1 MSFADVLGKIDAFL
15 WGVPLMVLLVGAG
28 IILSIRTGFVQAR
41 HFGYILK
48 HTMGKMFE
56 KHHDLE
62 EGAITPF
69 QALST
74 ALAATVGTGNIVGV
88 SVAILGGGPGAVFW
102 MWVAAFFGMC
112 TKYSEVNLAV
122 AYRVKTESGYAG
134 GPMYYLDRGL
144 KKPWLGK
151 CFAFLAG
158 VACFGIGC
166 SVQSN
171 AIAGILKSSFSVPPM
186 ITGVVITVL
195 ATIVIIGG
203 IQSISKVT
211 EKLVP
216 FMAAFYIVGGLIV
229 IIANAHMLP
238 FAIRAIFVGA
248 FNPSAVGGGVI
259 GYTIMLAMRNGVS
272 RGVFTNEAGLG
283 SSPLAHASASTDH
296 PTRQGMWGV
305 TEVFLDTF
313 CVCTITALVIITSGV
328 LDEGITD
335 ASALV
340 ATAFD
345 MHLAIGKYIVSFG
358 LLLFAFSTI
367 LGWEFYGETS
377 ARYLLGAGIGKPYKA
392 LYIIMIFAGCVVK
405 LDLIWTIANILNALM
420 AIPNLIG
427 IIGLSGVV
435 VALQKDFFADDR
447 KRTSPAEYEHL
458 LKLK

>member
-15 WGVPLMVLLVGAG
+15 WGLPLMVLLVGAG
-28 IILSIRTGFVQAR
+28 IILSVRTGFVQAR

-48 HTMGKMFE
+48 NTMGKMFE
-56 KHHDLE
+56 KGEIE
-62 EGAITPF
+62 EGAISPF

-112 TKYSEVNLAV
+112 TKFSEVNLSV
-122 AYRVKTESGYAG
+122 AYRVKTPDGYAG
-134 GPMYYLDRGL
+134 GPMYYIDRGL

-171 AIAGILKSSFSVPPM
+171 AIAGTLKSSFNVPPM
-186 ITGVVITVL
+186 ITAVVL
-195 ATIVIIGG
+195 TIAASVVIIGG

-216 FMAAFYIVGGLIV
+216 FMAAFYIVGGLI
-229 IIANAHMLP
+229 IIISNASMLP

-283 SSPLAHASASTDH
+283 SSPIAHATASTDH

-313 CVCTITALVIITSGV
+313 VVCTITALVIITSGV

-345 MHLAIGKYIVSFG
+345 MHLAIGRYIVSLG

-367 LGWEFYGETS
+367 LGWEYYGETS
-377 ARYLLGAGIGKPYKA
+377 ARYLLGAGIGKPYK
-392 LYIIMIFAGCVVK
+392 LVYIIMIFVGCVMN
-405 LDLIWTIANILNALM
+405 LDLAWTVANILNGLM

-427 IIGLSGVV
+427 LIGLSGVV
-435 VALQKDFFADDR
+435 VALEKDFFSDDR
-447 KRTSPAEYEHL
+447 KRTGPEEYEHL
-458 LKLK
+458 LNLK

>member
-15 WGVPLMVLLVGAG
+15 WGLPLMVLLVGAG
-28 IILSIRTGFVQAR
+28 IILSVRTGFVQAR

-48 HTMGKMFE
+48 NTMGKMFE
-56 KHHDLE
+56 KGEIE
-62 EGAITPF
+62 EGAISPF

-112 TKYSEVNLAV
+112 TKFSEVNLSV
-122 AYRVKTESGYAG
+122 AYRVKTEDGYAG
-134 GPMYYLDRGL
+134 GPMYYIDRGL

-171 AIAGILKSSFSVPPM
+171 AIAGTLKSSFNVPPM
-186 ITGVVITVL
+186 ITAVVITIAASV
-195 ATIVIIGG
+195 VIIGG

-216 FMAAFYIVGGLIV
+216 FMAAFYIVGGLI
-229 IIANAHMLP
+229 IIISNANMLP

-283 SSPLAHASASTDH
+283 SSPIAHATASTDH

-313 CVCTITALVIITSGV
+313 VVCTITALVIITSGV

-345 MHLAIGKYIVSFG
+345 MHLAIGRYIVSLG

-367 LGWEFYGETS
+367 LGWEYYGETS
-377 ARYLLGAGIGKPYKA
+377 ARYLLGAGIGKPYK
-392 LYIIMIFAGCVVK
+392 LVYIIMIFVGCVMN
-405 LDLIWTIANILNALM
+405 LDLAWTVANILNGLM

-427 IIGLSGVV
+427 LIGLSSVV
-435 VALQKDFFADDR
+435 VALEKDFFSDDR
-447 KRTSPAEYEHL
+447 KRTGPEEYEHL
-458 LKLK
+458 LNLK

>member
-28 IILSIRTGFVQAR
+28 IILSLRTGFVQAR
-41 HFGYILK
+41 RFGYILK
-48 HTMGKMFE
+48 NTMGKMFE
-56 KHHDLE
+56 KHDLE

-112 TKYSEVNLAV
+112 TKFSEVSLSV
-122 AYRVKTESGYAG
+122 AYRIKTPDGIQG

-171 AIAGILKSSFSVPPM
+171 AIAGTLKSSFNVPPM
-186 ITGVVITVL
+186 ITAVVITIAASV
-195 ATIVIIGG
+195 VIIGG

-216 FMAAFYIVGGLIV
+216 FMAAFYIVGGLI
-229 IIANAHMLP
+229 IIISNASMIP

-283 SSPLAHASASTDH
+283 SSPIAHATASTDH

-313 CVCTITALVIITSGV
+313 VVCTITALVIITSGV

-345 MHLAIGKYIVSFG
+345 MHLAIGRYIVSLG

-367 LGWEFYGETS
+367 LGWEYYGETS
-377 ARYLLGAGIGKPYKA
+377 ARYLLGAGIGKPYK
-392 LYIIMIFAGCVVK
+392 LVYIIMIFVGCVMK
-405 LDLIWTIANILNALM
+405 LDLAWTVANILNALM

-427 IIGLSGVV
+427 LIGLSGVV
-435 VALQKDFFADDR
+435 VALEKDFFSDDR
-447 KRTSPAEYEHL
+447 KRTGPEEYEHL
-458 LKLK
+458 LNLK

>member
-28 IILSIRTGFVQAR
+28 IILSVRTGFVQAR

-48 HTMGKMFE
+48 NTMGKMFE
-56 KHHDLE
+56 KHDLE

-112 TKYSEVNLAV
+112 TKFSEVNLAV
-122 AYRVKTESGYAG
+122 AYRIKTPDGIQG

-171 AIAGILKSSFSVPPM
+171 AIAGTLKSSFNVPPM
-186 ITGVVITVL
+186 ITAVVITIAASV
-195 ATIVIIGG
+195 VIIGG

-216 FMAAFYIVGGLIV
+216 FMAAFYIVGGLI
-229 IIANAHMLP
+229 IIISNAHMIP

-283 SSPLAHASASTDH
+283 SSPIAHATASTDH

-313 CVCTITALVIITSGV
+313 VVCSITALVIITSGV

-345 MHLAIGKYIVSFG
+345 MHLAIGRYIVSLG

-367 LGWEFYGETS
+367 LGWEYYGETS
-377 ARYLLGAGIGKPYKA
+377 ARYLLGAGIGKPYK
-392 LYIIMIFAGCVVK
+392 LVYIIMIFVGCVMK
-405 LDLIWTIANILNALM
+405 LDLAWTVANILNALM

-427 IIGLSGVV
+427 LIGLSGVV
-435 VALQKDFFADDR
+435 VALEKDFFADDR
-447 KRTSPAEYEHL
+447 KRTGPEEYEHL
-458 LKLK
+458 LNLK

>member
-28 IILSIRTGFVQAR
+28 IILSVRTGFVQAR

-48 HTMGKMFE
+48 NTMGKMFE
-56 KHHDLE
+56 KHDLE

-112 TKYSEVNLAV
+112 TKFSEVNLSV
-122 AYRVKTESGYAG
+122 AYRIKTPDGIQG

-171 AIAGILKSSFSVPPM
+171 AIAGTLKSSFNVPPM
-186 ITGVVITVL
+186 ITAVVITIAASV
-195 ATIVIIGG
+195 VIIGG

-216 FMAAFYIVGGLIV
+216 FMAAFYIVGGLI
-229 IIANAHMLP
+229 IIISNASMIP

-283 SSPLAHASASTDH
+283 SSPIAHATASTDH

-313 CVCTITALVIITSGV
+313 VVCSITALVIITSGV

-345 MHLAIGKYIVSFG
+345 MHLAIGRYIVSLG

-367 LGWEFYGETS
+367 LGWEYYGETS
-377 ARYLLGAGIGKPYKA
+377 ARYLLGAGIGKPYK
-392 LYIIMIFAGCVVK
+392 LVYIIMIFVGCVMK
-405 LDLIWTIANILNALM
+405 LDLAWTVANILNALM

-427 IIGLSGVV
+427 LIGLSGVV
-435 VALQKDFFADDR
+435 VALEKDFFADDR
-447 KRTSPAEYEHL
+447 KRTGPEEYEHL
-458 LKLK
+458 LNLK

>member
-1 MSFADVLGKIDAFL
+1 
-15 WGVPLMVLLVGAG
+15 MVLLVGAG
-28 IILSIRTGFVQAR
+28 IILSVRTGFVQAK
-41 HFGYILK
+41 HFGYIMK
-48 HTMGKMFE
+48 NTMGKMFE
-56 KHHDLE
+56 KGEIE
-62 EGAITPF
+62 EGAISPF

-102 MWVAAFFGMC
+102 MWIAAFFGMC
-112 TKYSEVNLAV
+112 TKFSEVNLSV
-122 AYRVKTESGYAG
+122 AYRVKTEDGYAG
-134 GPMYYLDRGL
+134 GPMYYIDRGL

-171 AIAGILKSSFSVPPM
+171 AIAGTLKSSFNVPPM
-186 ITGVVITVL
+186 ITAVVITIAASV
-195 ATIVIIGG
+195 VIIGG

-216 FMAAFYIVGGLIV
+216 FMAAFYIVGGLI
-229 IIANAHMLP
+229 IIISNASMLP

-283 SSPLAHASASTDH
+283 SSPIAHASASTDH

-313 CVCTITALVIITSGV
+313 VVCTITALVIITSGV
-328 LDEGITD
+328 LDDGVTD

-340 ATAFD
+340 ATAFS
-345 MHLAIGKYIVSFG
+345 MHLSIGKYIVSLG

-367 LGWEFYGETS
+367 LGWEYYGETS
-377 ARYLLGAGIGKPYKA
+377 ARYLLGAGIGKPYK
-392 LYIIMIFAGCVVK
+392 LVYIIMIFVGCVIN
-405 LDLIWTIANILNALM
+405 LDLVWTIANILNALM

-427 IIGLSGVV
+427 LIGLSGVV
-435 VALQKDFFADDR
+435 VALGKDFFADDR

-458 LKLK
+458 LH

>member
-1 MSFADVLGKIDAFL
+1 MSFAEVLGKIDAFL
-15 WGVPLMVLLVGAG
+15 WGLPLMVLLVGAG
-28 IILSIRTGFVQAR
+28 IILSVRTGFVQAK
-41 HFGYILK
+41 HFGYIMK
-48 HTMGKMFE
+48 NTMGKMFE
-56 KHHDLE
+56 KGEIE
-62 EGAITPF
+62 EGAISPF

-102 MWVAAFFGMC
+102 MWIAAFFGMC
-112 TKYSEVNLAV
+112 TKFSEVNLSV
-122 AYRVKTESGYAG
+122 AYRVKTEDGYAG
-134 GPMYYLDRGL
+134 GPMYYIDRGL

-171 AIAGILKSSFSVPPM
+171 AIAGTLKSSFNVPPM
-186 ITGVVITVL
+186 ITAVVITIAASV
-195 ATIVIIGG
+195 VIIGG

-216 FMAAFYIVGGLIV
+216 FMAAFYIVGGLI
-229 IIANAHMLP
+229 IIISNASMLP

-283 SSPLAHASASTDH
+283 SSPIAHATASTDH
-296 PTRQGMWGV
+296 PTRQGLWGV

-313 CVCTITALVIITSGV
+313 VVCSITALVILTSGV
-328 LDEGITD
+328 LNSGEAD

-340 ATAFD
+340 AEAFS
-345 MHLAIGKYIVSFG
+345 MKFTFGRYIVSIG

-377 ARYLLGAGIGKPYKA
+377 ARYLIGSRIGAPYKV
-392 LYIIMIFAGCVVK
+392 LFLIMVFVGCTMK
-405 LDLIWTIANILNALM
+405 LDLAWEVANILNALM
-420 AIPNLIG
+420 AVPNLIG
-427 IIGLSGVV
+427 LIGLSGVV
-435 VALQKDFFADDR
+435 VALEKDFFSDDR
-447 KRTSPAEYEHL
+447 LRKSPEEYQHL
-458 LKLK
+458 LKK

>member
-1 MSFADVLGKIDAFL
+1 MSFAEVLGKIDAFL
-15 WGVPLMVLLVGAG
+15 WGVPLIVLLIGAG
-28 IILSIRTGFVQAR
+28 IILSVRTGFVQAR
-41 HFGYILK
+41 HFGYIMKNTL
-48 HTMGKMFE
+48 GKMFE
-56 KHHDLE
+56 KGEVE
-62 EGAITPF
+62 EGAISPF

-102 MWVAAFFGMC
+102 MWIAAFFGMC
-112 TKYSEVNLAV
+112 TKFSEVNLAV
-122 AYRVKTESGYAG
+122 AYRVKTEDGYAG

-171 AIAGILKSSFSVPPM
+171 AIAGTLKSSFNVPPLV
-186 ITGVVITVL
+186 TAVVITL
-195 ATIVIIGG
+195 AASVVIIGG

-216 FMAAFYIVGGLIV
+216 FMAAFYIAGGLI
-229 IIANAHMLP
+229 IIISNAHMLP

-283 SSPLAHASASTDH
+283 SSPIAHATASTDH
-296 PTRQGMWGV
+296 PTRQGIWGV

-313 CVCTITALVIITSGV
+313 VVCSITALVIITSGV

-340 ATAFD
+340 STAFD
-345 MHLAIGKYIVSFG
+345 MHLAIGRYIVSLG

-367 LGWEFYGETS
+367 LGWEYYGETS
-377 ARYLLGAGIGKPYKA
+377 ARYLLGRKISTPYKL
-392 LYIIMIFAGCVVK
+392 LYVIMIFVGCVMK
-405 LDLIWTIANILNALM
+405 LDLAWTVANILNALM

-427 IIGLSGVV
+427 LIGLSGVV
-435 VALQKDFFADDR
+435 VALEKDFFKDDR
-447 KRTSPAEYEHL
+447 KRTSPQEYEHL
-458 LKLK
+458 LNLK

>member
-1 MSFADVLGKIDAFL
+1 MSFAEVLGKIDAFL
-15 WGVPLMVLLVGAG
+15 WGLPLMVLLVGAG
-28 IILSIRTGFVQAR
+28 IILSVRTGFVQAK
-41 HFGYILK
+41 HFGYIMK
-48 HTMGKMFE
+48 NTMGKMFE
-56 KHHDLE
+56 KGEIE
-62 EGAITPF
+62 EGAISPF

-112 TKYSEVNLAV
+112 TKFSEVNLSV
-122 AYRVKTESGYAG
+122 AYRVKTEDGYAG
-134 GPMYYLDRGL
+134 GPMYYIDRGL

-171 AIAGILKSSFSVPPM
+171 AIAGTLKSSFNVPPM
-186 ITGVVITVL
+186 VTAVVITIAASV
-195 ATIVIIGG
+195 VIIGG

-216 FMAAFYIVGGLIV
+216 FMAAFYIVGGLI
-229 IIANAHMLP
+229 IIISNANMLP

-283 SSPLAHASASTDH
+283 SSPIAHATASTDH
-296 PTRQGMWGV
+296 PTRQGLWGV

-313 CVCTITALVIITSGV
+313 VVCSITALVIITSGV

-345 MHLAIGKYIVSFG
+345 MHLAIGRYIVSLG

-367 LGWEFYGETS
+367 LGWEYYGETS
-377 ARYLLGAGIGKPYKA
+377 ARYLLGKKISKPYKL
-392 LYIIMIFAGCVVK
+392 LYVIMIFVGCVMN
-405 LDLIWTIANILNALM
+405 LDLAWTVANILNGLM

-427 IIGLSGVV
+427 LIGLSGVV
-435 VALQKDFFADDR
+435 VALEKDFFSDDR

-458 LKLK
+458 LNLK

>member
-1 MSFADVLGKIDAFL
+1 MSFAEVLGKIDAFL
-15 WGVPLMVLLVGAG
+15 WGLPLMVLLVGAG
-28 IILSIRTGFVQAR
+28 IILSVRTGFVQAK
-41 HFGYILK
+41 HFGYIMK
-48 HTMGKMFE
+48 NTIGKTFE
-56 KHHDLE
+56 KGEVE
-62 EGAITPF
+62 EGAISPF

-102 MWVAAFFGMC
+102 MWIAAFFGMC
-112 TKYSEVNLAV
+112 TKFSEVNLSV
-122 AYRVKTESGYAG
+122 AYRVKTEDGYAG
-134 GPMYYLDRGL
+134 GPMYYIDRGL

-171 AIAGILKSSFSVPPM
+171 AIAGTLKSSFNVPPM
-186 ITGVVITVL
+186 ITAVVITIAASV
-195 ATIVIIGG
+195 VIIGG

-216 FMAAFYIVGGLIV
+216 FMAAFYIVGGLI
-229 IIANAHMLP
+229 IIISNANMLP

-283 SSPLAHASASTDH
+283 SSPIAHATASTDH

-313 CVCTITALVIITSGV
+313 VVCSITALVIITSGV

-345 MHLAIGKYIVSFG
+345 MHLAIGRYIVSLG

-367 LGWEFYGETS
+367 LGWEYYGETS
-377 ARYLLGAGIGKPYKA
+377 ARYLLGKKIGKPYKL
-392 LYIIMIFAGCVVK
+392 LYVVMIFVGCVMN
-405 LDLIWTIANILNALM
+405 LDLAWTVANILNGLM

-427 IIGLSGVV
+427 LIGLSGVV
-435 VALQKDFFADDR
+435 VALEKDFFKDDR

-458 LKLK
+458 LK

>member
-1 MSFADVLGKIDAFL
+1 MSFADVLTKIDSFV
-15 WGVPLMVLLVGAG
+15 WGVPLIVLLVGAG
-28 IILSIRTGFVQAR
+28 IILSLRTRFVQLR

-48 HTMGKMFE
+48 NTMGKMFE
-56 KHHDLE
+56 KSDVE
-62 EGAITPF
+62 EGAISPF

-112 TKYSEVNLAV
+112 TKFSEVNLAV
-122 AYRVKTESGYAG
+122 AYRVKTKDGYAG

-144 KKPWLGK
+144 KQPWLGK
-151 CFAFLAG
+151 AFAFLAA

-171 AIAGILKSSFSVPPM
+171 AIAGTLKSSFNVPPV

-195 ATIVIIGG
+195 AAIVIIGG

-229 IIANAHMLP
+229 ILMNAGNIP
-238 FAIRAIFVGA
+238 SAIRSIFVGA
-248 FNPSAVGGGVI
+248 FNPAAVGGGAI
-259 GYTIMLAMRNGVS
+259 GYTIMMAMRNGVS

-283 SSPLAHASASTDH
+283 SSPIAHATASTDH

-313 CVCTITALVIITSGV
+313 VVCSITALVITTSGV
-328 LDEGITD
+328 LNTGVDD
-335 ASALV
+335 ASALA
-340 ATAFD
+340 ATAFS
-345 MHLAIGKYIVSFG
+345 MKFSLGKYIVSLG

-367 LGWEFYGETS
+367 LGWEYYGETS
-377 ARYLLGAGIGKPYKA
+377 ARYLLGAKIGTPYKI
-392 LYIIMIFAGCVVK
+392 LYLIMIFVGCVMQ
-405 LDLIWTIANILNALM
+405 LD
-420 AIPNLIG
+420 
-427 IIGLSGVV
+427 
-435 VALQKDFFADDR
+435 
-447 KRTSPAEYEHL
+447 
-458 LKLK
+458 

>member
-28 IILSIRTGFVQAR
+28 IILSVRTGFVQAR

-48 HTMGKMFE
+48 NTMGKMFE
-56 KHHDLE
+56 KHDLE

-112 TKYSEVNLAV
+112 TKFSEVNLAV
-122 AYRVKTESGYAG
+122 AYRIKTPDGIQG

-171 AIAGILKSSFSVPPM
+171 SIAGTLKSSFNVPPM
-186 ITGVVITVL
+186 ITAVVITIAASV
-195 ATIVIIGG
+195 VIIGG

-216 FMAAFYIVGGLIV
+216 FMAAFYIVGGLI
-229 IIANAHMLP
+229 IIISNAHMIP

-283 SSPLAHASASTDH
+283 SSPIAHATASTDH

-313 CVCTITALVIITSGV
+313 VVCSITALVIITSGV

-345 MHLAIGKYIVSFG
+345 MHLAIGRYIVSLG

-367 LGWEFYGETS
+367 LGWEYYGETS
-377 ARYLLGAGIGKPYKA
+377 ARYLLGAGIGKPYK
-392 LYIIMIFAGCVVK
+392 LVYIIMIFVGCVMK
-405 LDLIWTIANILNALM
+405 LDLAWTVANILNALM

-427 IIGLSGVV
+427 LIGLSGVV
-435 VALQKDFFADDR
+435 VALEKDFFADDR
-447 KRTSPAEYEHL
+447 KRTGPEEYEHL
-458 LKLK
+458 LNLK